1 MTTVVYIN
9 GERLDLFDFENIT
22 VESRVQDV
30 KDISKLFTDFSL
42 SFNVPASRRNNRI
55 FKQYYNFN
63 INNGYD
69 ARVRQQASIDVDT
82 LDFKFG
88 KIRLNGAKVEN
99 GKPLSYNLTFFGEA
113 AKIKELLGD
122 DKLNQLDYLSNFDHA
137 FNAAN
142 VELGMTA
149 GLDISD
155 GTQTIQNVITYP
167 LISYVR
173 QFLVNTDPSDS
184 TSNDKL
190 VNIKYDASRTDAV
203 DFRNLK
209 PCIKVDSILEGIRQK
224 YNLNFL
230 GTFFQASE
238 WKNLYMNLNNSE
250 TTLSNGFVQY
260 EAITGSISTGE
271 FPEVISLK
279 IRYQAIVTPDAGF
292 EDVPYKIRFTK
303 DGQTMYESSIFVTG
317 DRTLY
322 HEFTVNPPSGI
333 AIGDI
338 FTYTYDFTAS
348 CITNDDFEFNVNQR
362 FSYRTQ
368 GIITSGSFIN
378 VTDNDYDPNITLEAN
393 ILNIVPD
400 IKVYD
405 WLVSIQKMF
414 NLVIVP
420 VEDDLYVQDL
430 QSWYQEGRIFDVT
443 KFVSKEE
450 HPVNRGKIYNELD
463 FKFEESEQILSE
475 EYANNNLVPYGNS
488 ENRLFDEN
496 NEPLDGGSL
505 DISVIF
511 ETPIHERLNDVDTG
525 QQTPIQYCPFIDKD
539 LNGYTG
545 APFLLYCPRVPLGS
559 YSIGLLGSGSVTEI
573 TADVRMPSH
582 SYQIDTESFN
592 LSFDAVINTYTFG
605 VFEDT
610 IFNRYWADYVGDI
623 FSKKR
628 RLIQRKAIFPSNLL
642 HSIKLNDRLVIDD
655 NRYIINRISSDLT
668 RREDRL
674 ELIND
679 IFDEPLPSD
688 ELNTSLFRNAI
699 QNISALGGEFSNEYI
714 GIDGQSLSLV
724 DTGYGVSWVT
734 LNTSR
739 TSGKRTIVNY
749 EVDANTGSFRT
760 VGVKCNDK
768 LNNPIFIIDQTSL
781 VTNFTFDETAVTFD
795 TITRRFDET

>member
-42 SFNVPASRRNNRI
+42 SFNVPASRRNNKI

-63 INNGYD
+63 INDGYD
-69 ARVRQQASIDVDT
+69 ARVRQQASIEVDT

-99 GKPLSYNLTFFGEA
+99 GKPLSYNLTFFGEV

-122 DKLNQLDYLSNFDHA
+122 DKLNQLDYLSNFDHG
-137 FNAAN
+137 FNPAN

-173 QFLVNTDPSDS
+173 QFLVNTDS
-184 TSNDKL
+184 TDATSTDKL
-190 VNIKYDASRTDAV
+190 VNIKYDASRTDAI

-209 PCIKVDSILEGIRQK
+209 PCIKVDTILEGIKQK

-230 GTFFQASE
+230 GTFFQSSE
-238 WKNLYMNLNNSE
+238 WQNLYMNLNNSDVI
-250 TTLSNGFVQY
+250 LSNGFIEY
-260 EAITGSISTGE
+260 EAINGSVAVGQYPFVSA
-271 FPEVISLK
+271 VR
-279 IRYQAIVTPDAGF
+279 IRYQAIVTPDTGY
-292 EDVPYKIRFTK
+292 ESVPYKIRFTK
-303 DGQTMYESSIFVTG
+303 DGETMYESSVFVT
-317 DRTLY
+317 DTRTLY
-322 HEFTVNPPSGI
+322 HEFTVGVPSGTQF
-333 AIGDI
+333 GDI
-338 FTYTYDFTAS
+338 FSYTYDFTAA
-348 CITNDDFEFNVNQR
+348 CITQDDFNFNVNQR
-362 FSYRTQ
+362 FSYRAQ
-368 GIITSGSFIN
+368 GIQGGAWIN
-378 VTDNDYDPNITLEAN
+378 ETDNDYDPDITLEAN

-420 VEDDLYVQDL
+420 AEDDLYVQDL

-463 FKFEESEQILSE
+463 FKFEESEQILAE

-488 ENRLFDEN
+488 ENRLYDEN
-496 NEPLDGGSL
+496 NEPLDGGTL
-505 DISVIF
+505 DIEVIF
-511 ETPIHERLNDVDTG
+511 ETPVHERLNDVDTG
-525 QQTPIQYCPFIDKD
+525 DQTPIQYCPFIDKD

-545 APFLLYCPRVPLGS
+545 APFLLYCPRVPLDT
-559 YSIGLLGSGSVTEI
+559 YSIGLLGSGTVSEI

-582 SYQIDTESFN
+582 SYQIDNESFT
-592 LSFDAVINTYTFG
+592 LSFDAVVNTYTFG

-628 RLIQRKAIFPSNLL
+628 RLIKRKAIFPSNLL

-655 NRYIINRISSDLT
+655 NRYIINRLSSDLT

-688 ELNTSLFRNAI
+688 ELNTSLFRNSI

-714 GIDGQSLSLV
+714 GIDGQSLTLV
-724 DTGYGVSWVT
+724 DTGYGTSWVT
-734 LNTSR
+734 LNTTT
-739 TSGKRTIVNY
+739 TSGTRTIVNY
-749 EVDANTGSFRT
+749 EVDANTGGFRT

-768 LNNPIFIIDQTSL
+768 INDPVFIIDQI
-781 VTNFTFDETAVTFD
+781 DAV
-795 TITRRFDET
+795 